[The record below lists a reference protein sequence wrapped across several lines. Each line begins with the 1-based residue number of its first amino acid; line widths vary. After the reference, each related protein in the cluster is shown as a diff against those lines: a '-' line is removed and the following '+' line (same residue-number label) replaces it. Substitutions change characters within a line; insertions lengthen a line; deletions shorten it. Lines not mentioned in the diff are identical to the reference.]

1 MAAPTPNHIKIP
13 GSQLICLS
21 GLAHLPIPCGGTTPV
36 ITQTTRPTVG
46 TIWPRLA
53 DYGSVFVIPG

>member
-1 MAAPTPNHIKIP
+1 MAAPVSTPYMIP

-21 GLAHLPIPCGGTTPV
+21 GLAHLPLPCGGTPV